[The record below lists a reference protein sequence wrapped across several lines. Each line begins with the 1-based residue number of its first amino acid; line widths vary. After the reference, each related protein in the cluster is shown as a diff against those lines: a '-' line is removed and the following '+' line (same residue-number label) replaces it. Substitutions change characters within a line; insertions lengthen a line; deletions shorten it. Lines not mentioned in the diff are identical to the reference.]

1 MDATAEIAFEV
12 GVFAWIV
19 GDVGDERFREIVG
32 IDIEAEFFDDVQ
44 PEDLQFQIVVREA
57 DFPEFW
63 IEFVGEKLF
72 AAFERGSDG
81 AADAFSKPAAID
93 AVTVFG
99 EFHVE
104 SFDWVE
110 TIKTAW

>member
-1 MDATAEIAFEV
+1 MDAAAEVTFEV

-19 GDVGDERFREIVG
+19 GDVGDERLREIVG
-32 IDIEAEFFDDVQ
+32 IDIDAEFFDDVQ

-63 IEFVGEKLF
+63 IEFVVEELF
-72 AAFERGSDG
+72 TAFERGSDG

-99 EFHVE
+99 EFHMNPLIVL
-104 SFDWVE
+104 
-110 TIKTAW
+110 KQ